1 MVAKTPRV
9 AVSTFRGHHLTD
21 PPSFGCL
28 DHLLR
33 YSGRAHVSHPAPG
46 LAPVVNP
53 FIGKVFAMIVD
64 RCLGLAALT
73 WLAAVGSQ
81 ASRAEAQNE
90 TAAWAET
97 GTASWYG
104 PGFAGRP
111 TASGET
117 YDPKNLT
124 AAHRTLPLGTLVRVH
139 NLDNDRHM
147 IVRINDR
154 GPFARG
160 RILDMSQAAA
170 EVLGFR
176 DDGITKVRISAVS
189 APPRGASTAQRAV
202 DSQPLASSVQVVAA
216 SVPGEDA
223 APALAS
229 EPTAQQWI
237 IQLGAF
243 RDGKHAN
250 EMMQTAGPVG
260 VALQV
265 EYDGIL
271 YHVVAG
277 PFESSAA
284 AAQAL
289 REIEGNGMKGF
300 VRKRQ

>member
-1 MVAKTPRV
+1 MR
-9 AVSTFRGHHLTD
+9 D
-21 PPSFGCL
+21 
-28 DHLLR
+28 
-33 YSGRAHVSHPAPG
+33 SGASPVSHPAPS
-46 LAPVVNP
+46 LVPVVNP
-53 FIGKVFAMIVD
+53 FIGKVFAMIVHSGI
-64 RCLGLAALT
+64 GLAAVAG
-73 WLAAVGSQ
+73 LAAIGSLPI
-81 ASRAEAQNE
+81 RAEAQNE
-90 TAAWAET
+90 TGAWAET

-154 GPFARG
+154 GPFAHG

-176 DDGITKVRISAVS
+176 QDGITKVRISAVS
-189 APPRGASTAQRAV
+189 APRPEPR
-202 DSQPLASSVQVVAA
+202 ASSTQVVAA
-216 SVPGEDA
+216 SANGEDA
-223 APALAS
+223 APALAGGQS
-229 EPTAQQWI
+229 ASQWI

-243 RDGKHAN
+243 RDGKRAN
-250 EMMQTAGPVG
+250 EAMQTLGPVG

-284 AAQAL
+284 AAQVL
-289 REIEGNGMKGF
+289 QEIEGNGMKGF

>member
-1 MVAKTPRV
+1 
-9 AVSTFRGHHLTD
+9 
-21 PPSFGCL
+21 
-28 DHLLR
+28 
-33 YSGRAHVSHPAPG
+33 
-46 LAPVVNP
+46 
-53 FIGKVFAMIVD
+53 MIVH
-64 RCLGLAALT
+64 RCIGPATLASLFALGWLPIRAAAQT
-73 WLAAVGSQ
+73 
-81 ASRAEAQNE
+81 EA
-90 TAAWAET
+90 AAWAET

-176 DDGITKVRISAVS
+176 EDGITKVRISAVS
-189 APPRGASTAQRAV
+189 PQPPEPLAASTQVIAAPATGENAAKV
-202 DSQPLASSVQVVAA
+202 LATSATS
-216 SVPGEDA
+216 EDA
-223 APALAS
+223 APALAG
-229 EPTAQQWI
+229 EPTAPQWI

-243 RDGKHAN
+243 RDGQHAN
-250 EMMQTAGPVG
+250 EMMQTAEPIG

-289 REIEGNGMKGF
+289 QEIEGNGMKGF

>member
-1 MVAKTPRV
+1 MIARN
-9 AVSTFRGHHLTD
+9 LM
-21 PPSFGCL
+21 
-28 DHLLR
+28 
-33 YSGRAHVSHPAPG
+33 
-46 LAPVVNP
+46 APV
-53 FIGKVFAMIVD
+53 
-64 RCLGLAALT
+64 ALT
-73 WLAAVGSQ
+73 WCVALGALPVAAQ
-81 ASRAEAQNE
+81 TEI
-90 TAAWAET
+90 AAWAET

-117 YDPKNLT
+117 YDPQNLT

-139 NLDNDRHM
+139 NLENDRHM

-154 GPFARG
+154 GPFAHG
-160 RILDMSQAAA
+160 RIIDMSQAAA

-176 DDGITKVRISAVS
+176 QDGTTKVRISAVG
-189 APPRGASTAQRAV
+189 PPGETIEAASPPPAASTT
-202 DSQPLASSVQVVAA
+202 S
-216 SVPGEDA
+216 EDA
-223 APALAS
+223 APVPS
-229 EPTAQQWI
+229 EDPAPTIEPATSQWY

-243 RDGKHAN
+243 REGGHAN
-250 EMMQTAGPVG
+250 EMMQTAGPLG

-289 REIEGNGMKGF
+289 AEIEASGMKGF

>member
-1 MVAKTPRV
+1 MVM
-9 AVSTFRGHHLTD
+9 
-21 PPSFGCL
+21 
-28 DHLLR
+28 
-33 YSGRAHVSHPAPG
+33 
-46 LAPVVNP
+46 VNA
-53 FIGKVFAMIVD
+53 FIGNVFAMIV
-64 RCLGLAALT
+64 RRFMVSVWFVALGSLPIQ
-73 WLAAVGSQ
+73 VV
-81 ASRAEAQNE
+81 AQTE
-90 TAAWAET
+90 IAAWAET

-124 AAHRTLPLGTLVRVH
+124 AAHRTLPLGSLVRVH

-154 GPFARG
+154 GPFVHG
-160 RILDMSQAAA
+160 RIIDMSQAAA

-176 DDGITKVRISAVS
+176 QDGVTQVRISAV
-189 APPRGASTAQRAV
+189 APPPGEPLDPSTQ
-202 DSQPLASSVQVVAA
+202 SV
-216 SVPGEDA
+216 STSGSDEDA
-223 APALAS
+223 APALET
-229 EPTAQQWI
+229 EPTAPQWT

-243 RDGKHAN
+243 REGRHAN
-250 EMMQTAGPVG
+250 EMMQTAGPLG

-265 EYDGIL
+265 EYDGVL

-289 REIEGNGMKGF
+289 HEIAASGMKGF

>member
-1 MVAKTPRV
+1 
-9 AVSTFRGHHLTD
+9 
-21 PPSFGCL
+21 
-28 DHLLR
+28 
-33 YSGRAHVSHPAPG
+33 
-46 LAPVVNP
+46 
-53 FIGKVFAMIVD
+53 MIVP
-64 RCLGLAALT
+64 RCIGLAALA
-73 WLAAVGSQ
+73 WFAAIGSQ
-81 ASRAEAQNE
+81 PSRAEAQNE

-124 AAHRTLPLGTLVRVH
+124 AAHRTLPLGTLVRVQ

-154 GPFARG
+154 GPFAHG

-176 DDGITKVRISAVS
+176 NNGTTKVRISAVS
-189 APPRGASTAQRAV
+189 APPRGTSTAQRTV
-202 DSQPLASSVQVVAA
+202 DSQPIASSVQVVAA
-216 SVPGEDA
+216 SASGEDA
-223 APALAS
+223 APALVAQ
-229 EPTAQQWI
+229 PTAPQWI

-243 RDGKHAN
+243 RDGQHAN
-250 EMMQTAGPVG
+250 EVMQTAAPVG

-277 PFESSAA
+277 PFESSDA

-289 REIEGNGMKGF
+289 QEIEGNGMKGF

>member
-1 MVAKTPRV
+1 MR
-9 AVSTFRGHHLTD
+9 D
-21 PPSFGCL
+21 
-28 DHLLR
+28 
-33 YSGRAHVSHPAPG
+33 SGASPVSHPAQS
-46 LAPVVNP
+46 LVPVVNP
-53 FIGKVFAMIVD
+53 FIGKVFAMIVQ
-64 RCLGLAALT
+64 RGIGLAALT
-73 WLAAVGSQ
+73 WLGAIGSLPI
-81 ASRAEAQNE
+81 RAESQ

-139 NLDNDRHM
+139 NLNNDRHM

-154 GPFARG
+154 GPFAHG
-160 RILDMSQAAA
+160 RILDLSQAAA

-176 DDGITKVRISAVS
+176 QVGITKVRISAVS
-189 APPRGASTAQRAV
+189 APQPEPR
-202 DSQPLASSVQVVAA
+202 ASSTQVVAA
-216 SVPGEDA
+216 SATGEDA
-223 APALAS
+223 APALAG
-229 EPTAQQWI
+229 EPSASQWI

-243 RDGKHAN
+243 RDGQRAN
-250 EMMQTAGPVG
+250 EAMQTLGPVG

-284 AAQAL
+284 AAQVL
-289 REIEGNGMKGF
+289 QEIEGNGMKGF
-300 VRKRQ
+300 VRKRK